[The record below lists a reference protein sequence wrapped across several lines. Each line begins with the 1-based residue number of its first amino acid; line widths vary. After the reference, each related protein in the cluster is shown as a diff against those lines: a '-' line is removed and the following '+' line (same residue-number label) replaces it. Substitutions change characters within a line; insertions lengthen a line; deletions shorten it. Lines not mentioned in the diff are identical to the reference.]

1 MGIRILN
8 GGFLTTVQDMG
19 RYGSQETGMAV
30 SGVMD
35 TGLRHWRTFWWE
47 TMKTRRS
54 WK

>member
-30 SGVMD
+30 CGPGGSSG
-35 TGLRHWRTFWWE
+35 GKR
-47 TMKTRRS
+47 
-54 WK
+54 

>member
-30 SGVMD
+30 SGGMD
-35 TGLRHWRTFWWE
+35 TRAAALADILWE